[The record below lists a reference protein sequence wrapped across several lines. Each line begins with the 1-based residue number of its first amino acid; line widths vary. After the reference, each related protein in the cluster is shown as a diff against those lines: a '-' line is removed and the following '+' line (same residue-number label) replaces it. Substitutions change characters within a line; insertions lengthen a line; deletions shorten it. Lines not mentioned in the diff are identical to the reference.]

1 MAFNNAN
8 LLKDFRNGLGYIY
21 ITKADG
27 STIVG
32 NIDNTPVGADEAQ
45 RLLLTSCPLGGEI
58 ASVGTVTFTNTI
70 AGTLDSLTVDGVDII
85 GATASGADDSA
96 LAIDARDK
104 INAFTSSPNYIAR
117 SLAGVLYIFTIKGA
131 GTSANGFAVVST
143 STDADTDDTNMAG
156 GNDGTGIFDAT
167 YGLRAFLNA
176 DYDANGCAGEGTATE
191 GDLTYA
197 LEITKFLVVR
207 GFENSHYNIDAEIDL
222 GILSFERV
230 ANIQNISV
238 QTDGSIAADDLQTIL
253 TDNFN
258 EGDII
263 ILTGEDDTNIVTVK
277 SFAGAQDNI
286 YLANDLDWDSG
297 EKRNVLALQYWN
309 TVGGGFWFEMFRSP
323 SVPLSVDALR
333 DVGIAEPTQGV
344 DYLELTGGDIA
355 SGYFHATERKEYVYI
370 YPTGG
375 AVTLS
380 QNINVSTTNTDAIN
394 GDRFHVYFEGG
405 ITLDGF
411 TLTIAGILLTKQ
423 QALRGAWLE
432 LFYSPST
439 SPNWIPAIFDKREG
453 VDFLTEQDAV
463 TTYEPLLPTPV
474 SDGMILAGNTDDT
487 KYWIPNTNQYQW
499 YIATYDFDTYG
510 GAQGTIDLQLT
521 IPAEAV
527 ILADMCFIKTTTI
540 FTSAGAATVEIG
552 LTGGNDDID
561 GSRAYTVA
569 PYDSVLGIDYA
580 NPPVNILRLS
590 TSSKNVTLTIGA
602 ADLTA
607 GVAKIY
613 IATVLN

>member
-27 STIVG
+27 TTIVG
-32 NIDNTPVGADEAQ
+32 NIENTPVGADEAQ
-45 RLLLTSCPLGGEI
+45 RLLLTSCPLAGEI
-58 ASVGTVTFTNTI
+58 ASVGTVTFTNT
-70 AGTLDSLTVDGVDII
+70 ANGTLDSLTVNGVDII
-85 GATASGADDSA
+85 GSVASGADDSA

-104 INAFTSSPNYIAR
+104 INSYTSSPNYIAR
-117 SLAGVLYIFTIKGA
+117 SLAGVLYIFTVKGA

-156 GNDGTGIFDAT
+156 GNDGVGIFDPT

-176 DYDANGCAGEGTATE
+176 DYDANGCSGEGTATE

-207 GFENSHYNIDAEIDL
+207 GFENAHYNTEAEIID
-222 GILSFERV
+222 GVLSFERV
-230 ANIQNISV
+230 ANIMNVDVETEGATS
-238 QTDGSIAADDLQTIL
+238 ADDLLTII

-258 EGDII
+258 DGDII
-263 ILTGEDDTNIVTVK
+263 FLRGKVYNQIVTVK
-277 SFAGAQDNI
+277 TEIFGDDDNI
-286 YLANDLDWDSG
+286 ILSNGNFETGDRDY
-297 EKRNVLALQYWN
+297 VLGLQYWN
-309 TVGGGFWFEMFRSP
+309 TIDGGFWFEMFRSP
-323 SVPLSVDALR
+323 SVPLSVQALR
-333 DVGIAEPTQGV
+333 DVDIAMPKQGV
-344 DYLELTGGDIA
+344 DSLLVSE
-355 SGYFHATERKEYVYI
+355 
-370 YPTGG
+370 P
-375 AVTLS
+375 
-380 QNINVSTTNTDAIN
+380 STTRTITVGVWREYIDIEDTRSLAANYNIELSTTGAIE
-394 GDRFHVYFEGG
+394 GDRFHFNYTAN
-405 ITLDGF
+405 ITNNGF
-411 TLTIAGILLTKQ
+411 STTIAGIVLTDK
-423 QALRGAWLE
+423 QALEGNLWFECYYDGSAWE
-432 LFYSPST
+432 SAVFQK
-439 SPNWIPAIFDKREG
+439 ADG
-453 VDFLTEQDAV
+453 VDLLSEQDAEA
-463 TTYEPLLPTPV
+463 TYEPILPTPV
-474 SDGMILAGNTDDT
+474 ADGMVLAGNIDDT

-499 YIATYDFDTYG
+499 YIATYNFDTYG
-510 GAQGTIDLQLT
+510 GAQGTIDLQTT

-527 ILADMCFIKTTTI
+527 VLADMCFIKTTTI

-561 GSRAYTVA
+561 QSRNYTDP
-569 PYDSVLGIDYA
+569 PYDSTSGIDYA

-590 TSSKNVTLTIGA
+590 TSSKNVTMTIGA

>member
-8 LLKDFRNGLGYIY
+8 LLQDFRNGLGYIY

-27 STIVG
+27 TTIVG
-32 NIDNTPVGADEAQ
+32 NISNDPVGADEAQ

-70 AGTLDSLTVDGVDII
+70 NGTLDSLTVNGVDVI
-85 GATASGADDSA
+85 GSVASGVDDSA

-104 INAFTSSPNYIAR
+104 INAYTSSPNYIAR

-131 GTSANGFAVVST
+131 GTSANGFTVVST
-143 STDADTDDTNMAG
+143 STDADTADTDMAG
-156 GNDGTGIFDAT
+156 GNDGSGIYDPT
-167 YGLRAFLNA
+167 YGLRAWLNA
-176 DYDANGCAGEGTATE
+176 DYDANGCSGEGTATE

-197 LEITKFLVVR
+197 LEITKFLVER
-207 GFENSHYNIDAEIDL
+207 GFQNAHYNIESEIEL
-222 GILSFERV
+222 GVLSFERV

-258 EGDII
+258 DGDII
-263 ILTGEDDTNIVTVK
+263 ILTGEDSGNIVTVK
-277 SFAGAQDNI
+277 SYVGSQDNI

-323 SVPLSVDALR
+323 SVPLSVAALR
-333 DVGIAEPTQGV
+333 GVGIAEPKQGV
-344 DYLELTGGDIA
+344 DNLLVSE
-355 SGYFHATERKEYVYI
+355 
-370 YPTGG
+370 P
-375 AVTLS
+375 AVTRTITVGVWREYIIIEDTRSLAANYAIELS
-380 QNINVSTTNTDAIN
+380 TTDAIE
-394 GDRFHVYFEGG
+394 GDRFHFDYIAN
-405 ITLDGF
+405 ITNNGF
-411 TLTIAGILLTKQ
+411 STTIAGIVLTDT
-423 QALRGAWLE
+423 QALGGTLWFECYYDGSAWE
-432 LFYSPST
+432 SAVFQKT
-439 SPNWIPAIFDKREG
+439 DG
-453 VDFLTEQDAV
+453 VDLVDTVALATKED
-463 TTYEPLLPTPV
+463 LLPTPTADAMV
-474 SDGMILAGNTDDT
+474 LAGNMDDT

-499 YIATYDFDTYG
+499 YIATYDFTLDG
-510 GAQGTIDLQLT
+510 GAIGTIDLGIT

-527 ILADMCFIKTTTI
+527 VLADLCFIKTTTI

-561 GSRAYTVA
+561 GSRAYTVS
-569 PYDSVLGIDYA
+569 PYNSTSGIAYA
-580 NPPVNILRLS
+580 IPPVDILRLS
-590 TSSKNVTLTIGA
+590 TSSKNVTLTITA
-602 ADLTA
+602 ANLTA